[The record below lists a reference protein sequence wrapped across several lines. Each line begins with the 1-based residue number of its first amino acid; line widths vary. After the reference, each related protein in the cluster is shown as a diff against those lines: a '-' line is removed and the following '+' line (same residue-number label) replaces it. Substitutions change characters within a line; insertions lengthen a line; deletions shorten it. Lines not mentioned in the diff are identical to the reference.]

1 MPCHSDLCYVVHPPN
16 EHCFIMVFSLKTK
29 FVVLIYRNILHQS
42 LITSTLKSER
52 SLFKCQFSLLPAKGD
67 DKNNA
72 LFTVSIFQTF
82 HTQKTEDSKN
92 THLLFSMK
100 NFEN

>member
-1 MPCHSDLCYVVHPPN
+1 M
-16 EHCFIMVFSLKTK
+16 
-29 FVVLIYRNILHQS
+29 
-42 LITSTLKSER
+42 TSTLKSER

-72 LFTVSIFQTF
+72 LFTVSIFQIF

-100 NFEN
+100 NFENWQIITVYIYDVHFGILYTHTF